1 MDEFGAP
8 IVYVPPTTVFEQ
20 EEQEEHVASECN
32 GNHDVLLP
40 DF

>member
-1 MDEFGAP
+1 
-8 IVYVPPTTVFEQ
+8 VFEQ